1 VLTRFDFL
9 SHAIVRVIP
18 TETVTTRLPNLPTH
32 NAVAGRVPDLLFT
45 NTSII

>member
-18 TETVTTRLPNLPTH
+18 TETVTTRLPILSTQ
-32 NAVAGRVPDLLFT
+32 NAVTDHVPNLLST